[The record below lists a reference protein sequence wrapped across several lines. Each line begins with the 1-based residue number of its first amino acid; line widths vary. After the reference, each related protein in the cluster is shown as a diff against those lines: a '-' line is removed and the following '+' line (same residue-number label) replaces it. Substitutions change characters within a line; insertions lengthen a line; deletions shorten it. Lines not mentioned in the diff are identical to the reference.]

1 MIAQGNLETHSILG
15 YTRVVKRRFGI
26 SLLLG
31 VGVTGA
37 LSLLSVLAIRL
48 FPYRDLPMM
57 PKPFFLY
64 ALAPG
69 ILIGEL
75 GGHGWSRSVV
85 FLLTNSLFY
94 GVVAFCLITVIHA
107 CSRRV

>member
-1 MIAQGNLETHSILG
+1 M
-15 YTRVVKRRFGI
+15 KRRVAV

-31 VGVTGA
+31 LGVTGV
-37 LSLLSVLAIRL
+37 LSLLSMLAIRL

-64 ALAPG
+64 ELAPG

-75 GGHGWSRSVV
+75 VGHSWSREVA
-85 FLLTNSLFY
+85 FILTNSLFY
-94 GVVAFCLITVIHA
+94 GAAAFCLITVIHA
-107 CSRRV
+107 YRRRA